1 MFAPMDAVLLLQLCL
16 FAVGLGWVVTGSK
29 IGRVVRVCG
38 YAATRWLP
46 GRPLTSLFFCP
57 PCNTWWMGVGVAF
70 WARLPWYNVLQ
81 VAFSASVLMAI
92 LNLWLSMDAD
102 DLVEIE
108 ERFGDFSVPPP
119 PAPLDGG
126 EEDKDD

>member
-1 MFAPMDAVLLLQLCL
+1 MTFVSMDVVMLLQLCF

-29 IGRVVRVCG
+29 IGRVVRVIG

-57 PCNTWWMGVGVAF
+57 PCCTWWMGCGLAL

-102 DLVEIE
+102 DLIAIE
-108 ERFGDFSVPPP
+108 ERFGDFSVPLLPTEKVVMH
-119 PAPLDGG
+119 D
-126 EEDKDD
+126 EKR